1 MTPSPTGPLS
11 FSQERAWFLEQLT
24 PGTALQNIP
33 LAVRLT
39 GRLDTAALTEAL
51 RGLVRRHGVLRS
63 SVTVVDGVP
72 VQRVEDP
79 GPLPVPVADLRAGDT
94 AGTEAAARDWL
105 RGQAR
110 TPIPLDRAPLIRA
123 ALARVGEDEHLLAVT
138 VHHIAFDGWSVGVL
152 MRELG
157 ARYAAHLAGQEP
169 ELPDLPLSYA
179 DFAARQRAA
188 FASGEMADDLAHW
201 RDELSGPLPVLEL
214 PTDRTRPETPAYR
227 GATVSRVL
235 PREDAEALAELAR
248 AQGVTPYM
256 VLLGGYAALL
266 SRWSGQSSVVVGSPV
281 AGRTSEDLDDLVG
294 FFVNTMAVRVD
305 LSGDPGFDVLLRRV
319 RKKALG
325 AYAHQGVPFEKIV
338 EELAPD
344 RNGNRAP
351 VFQTLFVLQNAP
363 LEGLRLPGLTVEPL
377 QVHNGT
383 AAFDLLMSVSR
394 LPQGLTVTLEYD
406 TSLFDESTAVRLLEQ
421 YETLLRGAVADPGT
435 PVSRLPLLEAAEAER
450 LLALGRGGES
460 FPVGGSLHQRFE
472 EQVRRRPDAVAV
484 TCGDRHLSYAELD
497 TAANELAAWLR
508 ELGIRNESLVG
519 LYLDRG
525 FDTVVSILAV
535 LKAGAAYVPMDPAYP
550 GPRVARILGD
560 ARPPVLVTHE
570 RLRGRLPEYDGHL
583 LVLDGT
589 DRPATRPAPVPA
601 PAPVATGPD
610 NAAYVIYTSG
620 STGTPKGVQITHANV
635 LRLFAATRSRYRF
648 DHHDVW
654 PLFHSYAF
662 DVSVWELWGAL
673 LHGGRLVVVP
683 DGTARDAEAYRELV
697 RAEGV
702 TVLNQTPSAFVH
714 FSAADAPHDPAELS
728 LRLVIFAGEA
738 LEPGTLK
745 GWFARHGDRTPRLV
759 NMYGITETT
768 VHVTLREMTSADVTT
783 ARRSPI
789 GRPMPD
795 LDLYVLDGRC
805 RPVPTGTTG
814 ELYVGGPGLA
824 RCYFGAP
831 ALTADRFVPDP
842 FGRSPGARLYRSGDL
857 ARITADGEIEYL
869 GRSDHQIKVRGYR
882 VEAGE
887 IEAQLL
893 DHPAVDSAVVVPRP
907 DPGGDVRL
915 TAYVTCGAGPVSG
928 DELRALLAERL
939 PGYMVPWRVLVLD
952 ALPLTVNGKVDRA
965 ALPAADSVRPAVAT
979 TYEEPRDA
987 VERAVAAAC
996 AAVLGLDRVGRSD
1009 NFFELGGHSLLA
1021 TRLVFRL
1028 RDELGTELPLR
1039 ALFEVPTAAGIAA
1052 AVRTAREQRGG
1063 APAARDLA
1071 ADAVLPAGL
1080 AGFAAP
1086 APHLLAKPAHVL
1098 LTGAT
1103 GFLGAFLLREL
1114 LRTTDAAVHC
1124 LVRAADDARARQRL
1138 TETALRYGLDDPGQD
1153 SRVVPLAGDLAAP
1166 GLGLPAWQLDRLADT
1181 VDAIYHCG
1189 AGVNLVYP
1197 YEQLKAAN
1205 VDGTAELVR
1214 LAGRT
1219 RRAPLHHV
1227 STVGVFGAPPAH
1239 GGPVRETDVPGPAG
1253 ELRQGYTQSK
1263 WVAERIVWQAAAAG
1277 LPVTVHRPSRI
1288 AGDSRSGACQTDDY
1302 LWRVI
1307 KGCVQ
1312 AGRYPRDVRVLTD
1325 LVPVDH
1331 VSAAIVALSRTP
1343 EALGRAHHL
1352 VNPRPV
1358 PLSDVLGHVRTFGY
1372 DLTGLPFTDW
1382 AGAIA
1387 ADPDNAAYPLLGVL
1401 ESSAETAGAL
1411 RFAQDGTAALLEPA
1425 ALHCPATDAEL
1436 LHRYLDH
1443 FVSTGFLPAP
1453 VRTHLSDDTTRNHS

>member
-11 FSQERAWFLEQLT
+11 FSQERVWFLEQLT
-24 PGTALQNIP
+24 PGTARQNIP

-51 RGLVRRHGVLRS
+51 RGILRRHDVLRS
-63 SVTVVDGVP
+63 PVTVVDGVP
-72 VQRVEDP
+72 LQRVDDP
-79 GPLPVPVADLRAGDT
+79 GPLPVPVTDLRGGDREE
-94 AGTEAAARDWL
+94 TEAAARDWL
-105 RGQAR
+105 RHQAQ
-110 TPIPLDRAPLIRA
+110 TPLPLERAPLMRA
-123 ALARVGEDEHLLAVT
+123 ALARLDEDEHLLAVT

-157 ARYAAHLAGQEP
+157 ARYTAGVTGRDP
-169 ELPDLPLSYA
+169 ELPGPSLRYA

-188 FASGEMADDLAHW
+188 CTSGEMADDLAYW
-201 RDELSGPLPVLEL
+201 RDELAGELPVLEL

-235 PREDAEALAELAR
+235 PDDCAAALMGLAR
-248 AQGVTPYM
+248 DSGATPYM
-256 VLLGGYAALL
+256 VLLAGYAALL
-266 SRWSGQSSVVVGSPV
+266 GRWGGQTSVVVGSPV
-281 AGRTSEDLDDLVG
+281 AGRTSEDLEELVG
-294 FFVNTMAVRVD
+294 FFVNTLALSID
-305 LSGDPGFDVLLRRV
+305 LTGDPGFDELLRRV
-319 RKKALG
+319 RKKAWA
-325 AYAHQGVPFEKIV
+325 AYAHQGVPFEKVV

-344 RNGNRAP
+344 RETNRTP

-363 LEGLRLPGLTVEPL
+363 LEGLQLPGLAVEPL

-383 AAFDLLMSVSR
+383 AGFDLLMSVSR

-406 TSLFDESTAVRLLEQ
+406 TSLFDEGTAGRLLEQ
-421 YETLLRGAVADPGT
+421 YETLLRGAAADPAT
-435 PVSRLPLLEAAEAER
+435 PVSRLPLLDAGQAGA
-450 LLALGRGGES
+450 LLALGRGGAH
-460 FPVGGSLHQRFE
+460 FPVGGSLHATFE
-472 EQVRRRPDAVAV
+472 EHARRRPDALAL
-484 TCGDRHLSYAELD
+484 TCGDRHLSYAELNARAD
-497 TAANELAAWLR
+497 ELAHRLR
-508 ELGIRNESLVG
+508 ALGIGSESLVG
-519 LYLDRG
+519 LYLDRSP
-525 FDTVVSILAV
+525 DTVISILAV

-550 GPRVARILGD
+550 GPRVARILAD
-560 ARPPVLVTHE
+560 ARPPVLVVHD

-589 DRPATRPAPVPA
+589 DRPARHPAPPA
-601 PAPVATGPD
+601 PAAGTVCPD

-620 STGTPKGVQITHANV
+620 STGTPKGVQLTHANV
-635 LRLFAATRSRYRF
+635 LRLFAATHARYRF
-648 DHHDVW
+648 DHRDVW

-673 LHGGRLVVVP
+673 LHGGRLVIVP
-683 DGTARDAEAYRELV
+683 DDTARDAEAYRELV

-714 FSAADAPHDPAELS
+714 FSAADARRDPAELA

-738 LEPGTLK
+738 LEPGSLK

-768 VHVTLREMTSADVTT
+768 VHVTLREMTSADVTM

-795 LDLYVLDGRC
+795 LDMYVLDGQFQ
-805 RPVPTGTTG
+805 PVPAGTTG

-842 FGRSPGARLYRSGDL
+842 LGNTPGGRLYRSGDL
-857 ARITADGEIEYL
+857 ARVTPDGEIEYL
-869 GRSDHQIKVRGYR
+869 GRCDHQLKVRGYR
-882 VEAGE
+882 IEAGE
-887 IEAQLL
+887 IEARLL
-893 DHPAVDSAVVVPRP
+893 DHPAVDSAVVVPHR
-907 DPGGDVRL
+907 DPGGDTRL
-915 TAYVTCGAGPVSG
+915 VAYVTGAGEAVSG
-928 DELRALLAERL
+928 DELRALLEERL
-939 PGYMVPWRVLVLD
+939 PGYMVPWRVVVLD

-965 ALPAADSVRPAVAT
+965 ALPDPGGIRPAGAT
-979 TYEEPRDA
+979 TYAEPRDDT
-987 VERAVAAAC
+987 ERAVAAAC
-996 AAVLGLDRVGRSD
+996 AEVLGLDRVGRSD

-1028 RDELGTELPLR
+1028 RADLGTELPLR
-1039 ALFEVPTAAGIAA
+1039 ALFEVPTVEGIAA
-1052 AVRTAREQRGG
+1052 AVRTAKERTDH
-1063 APAARDLA
+1063 APAPRDLA

-1080 AGFAAP
+1080 TGFEAP

-1114 LRTTDAAVHC
+1114 LCTTDAFVHC
-1124 LVRAADDARARQRL
+1124 LVRAEDGAQARQRL
-1138 TETALRYGLDDPGQD
+1138 ARAAHRYGLGDTEHR

-1166 GLGLPAWQLDRLADT
+1166 GLGLAPGEFDRLADT

-1189 AGVNLVYP
+1189 AGVNLVLP
-1197 YEQLKAAN
+1197 YDQLKAAN

-1214 LAGRT
+1214 LAGRS
-1219 RRAPLHHV
+1219 RRAPLHYV
-1227 STVGVFGAPPAH
+1227 STVGVFGAPPPH
-1239 GGPVRETDVPGPAG
+1239 GGPVRESDLPGPVDR
-1253 ELRQGYTQSK
+1253 LRQGYTQSK
-1263 WVAERIVWQAAAAG
+1263 WVGEQLVWQAAAAG

-1307 KGCVQ
+1307 KGSVQ
-1312 AGRYPRDVRVLTD
+1312 AGAYPGDVRVLTD

-1331 VSAAIVALSRTP
+1331 VSAAVVALSHDPR
-1343 EALGRAHHL
+1343 ALGRAHHL
-1352 VNPRPV
+1352 VNPHPV
-1358 PLSDVLGHVRTFGY
+1358 PLTEVFGHVRTFGY
-1372 DLTGLPFTDW
+1372 ELAALPFDRW
-1382 AGAIA
+1382 ARLVA
-1387 ADPDNAAYPLLGVL
+1387 AAPDNAAYPLLGVL
-1401 ESSAETAGAL
+1401 ESSAEAAGEL
-1411 RFAQDGTAALLEPA
+1411 RFAQDDAAELLA
-1425 ALHCPATDAEL
+1425 ATGLRCAAIDAEL
-1436 LHRYLDH
+1436 LHRHLSH
-1443 FVSTGFLPAP
+1443 FVTTGFLPVP
-1453 VRTHLSDDTTRNHS
+1453 ERIHHTHDTTRDHS

>member
-1 MTPSPTGPLS
+1 MTPSPTRPLS
-11 FSQERAWFLEQLT
+11 FSQERVWFLEQLT
-24 PGTALQNIP
+24 PGTARQNIP

-39 GRLDTAALTEAL
+39 GRLDVAALTEAL
-51 RGLVRRHGVLRS
+51 RGVVRRHDVLRS

-79 GPLPVPVADLRAGDT
+79 GPLAVPVADLRGGDRARTETAAG
-94 AGTEAAARDWL
+94 DWL
-105 RGQAR
+105 RRQAQ
-110 TPIPLDRAPLIRA
+110 TPLPLDRAPLLRA

-138 VHHIAFDGWSVGVL
+138 VHHLAFDGWSVGVL

-157 ARYAAHLAGQEP
+157 DRYTAHTSGRDP
-169 ELPDLPLSYA
+169 ELRELPLSYA
-179 DFAARQRAA
+179 DFAVRQRAA
-188 FASGEMADDLAHW
+188 FDAGDMADDLAHW
-201 RDELSGPLPVLEL
+201 RDELAGELPVLEL

-235 PREDAEALAELAR
+235 SQGATEALTELVR
-248 AQGVTPYM
+248 AHGVTPYM

-266 SRWSGQSSVVVGSPV
+266 GRWSGRSSVVVGSPI
-281 AGRTSEDLDDLVG
+281 AGRTDEDLEDLVG
-294 FFVNTMAVRVD
+294 FFVNTMAVRLD
-305 LSGDPGFDVLLRRV
+305 LTGDPGFDELLRQV

-344 RNGNRAP
+344 RESNRAP

-363 LEGLRLPGLTVEPL
+363 LEGLRLPGLTVQPL

-383 AAFDLLMSVSR
+383 AGFDLQMSVSR

-406 TSLFDESTAVRLLEQ
+406 TALFDEATAVRLLTQ
-421 YETLLRGAVADPGT
+421 YETLLRGAAADPRT
-435 PVSRLPLLEAAEAER
+435 PVSRLPLLDADEAER
-450 LLALGRGGES
+450 LLALGRGGED
-460 FPVGGSLHQRFE
+460 FPVSGSLHRSFE
-472 EQVRRRPDAVAV
+472 EQARRRPDATAL
-484 TCGDRHLSYAELD
+484 TCGDRHLSYAELN
-497 TAANELAAWLR
+497 AAADELALR
-508 ELGIRNESLVG
+508 LGELGIGGESLVG

-525 FDTVVSILAV
+525 FDTVISILAV

-550 GPRVARILGD
+550 GPRVARILAD
-560 ARPPVLVTHE
+560 ARPPVLVVHE
-570 RLRGRLPEYDGHL
+570 RLRGRLPEFDGHL

-589 DRPATRPAPVPA
+589 DRPAARPAPPA
-601 PAPVATGPD
+601 PAARPGCPD

-648 DHHDVW
+648 DHRDVW

-673 LHGGRLVVVP
+673 LHGGRLVIVP
-683 DGTARDAEAYRELV
+683 DETARDAEAYRELV

-714 FSAADAPHDPAELS
+714 FSAADALRDPAELA
-728 LRLVIFAGEA
+728 LRLVVFAGEA
-738 LEPGTLK
+738 LEPGSLK

-768 VHVTLREMTSADVTT
+768 VHVTLREMTLDDVTM

-795 LDLYVLDGRC
+795 LDMYVLDGQLQ
-805 RPVPTGTTG
+805 PVPTGTTG

-842 FGRSPGARLYRSGDL
+842 FGRTPGARLYRSGDL
-857 ARITADGEIEYL
+857 ARITPDGEIEYL

-882 VEAGE
+882 IEAGE

-907 DPGGDVRL
+907 DPGGDMRL
-915 TAYVTCGAGPVSG
+915 IAYVTGGEDPASG
-928 DELRALLAERL
+928 DELRALLEERL
-939 PGYMVPWRVLVLD
+939 PGYMVPWRVVVLD

-965 ALPAADSVRPAVAT
+965 ALPAPDSVRPAVAT
-979 TYEEPRDA
+979 AYAEPRDDM
-987 VERAVAAAC
+987 ERAVATAV
-996 AAVLGLDRVGRSD
+996 AAVLRLDRVGRSD

-1028 RDELGTELPLR
+1028 RAELGTELPLR
-1039 ALFEVPTAAGIAA
+1039 ALFEVPTVEGIAA
-1052 AVRTAREQRGG
+1052 AVRTAKEHDGA
-1063 APAARDLA
+1063 APAHTVRDLA

-1080 AGFAAP
+1080 AGFDAP
-1086 APHLLAKPAHVL
+1086 APHLLAKPTHVL

-1114 LRTTDAAVHC
+1114 LRTTDAYVHC
-1124 LVRAADDARARQRL
+1124 LVRAEDDAQARRRL
-1138 TETALRYGLDDPGQD
+1138 ADTARRYGLGDPGAE

-1166 GLGLPAWQLDRLADT
+1166 GLGLVPRELDRLADT

-1189 AGVNLVYP
+1189 ADVNLVYP
-1197 YEQLKAAN
+1197 YEQLRAAN

-1219 RRAPLHHV
+1219 RRAPLHYV
-1227 STVGVFGAPPAH
+1227 STVGVFGAVPAH
-1239 GGPVRETDVPGPAG
+1239 GGPVRETDPPGPADL
-1253 ELRQGYTQSK
+1253 LRQGYTQSK
-1263 WVAERIVWQAAAAG
+1263 WVGEQIVWRAAAAG

-1302 LWRVI
+1302 LWRVV

-1312 AGRYPRDVRVLTD
+1312 AGAYPDDVRVLTD

-1331 VSAAIVALSRTP
+1331 VGAAIVALSHDPR
-1343 EALGRAHHL
+1343 ALGRAHHL

-1358 PLSDVLGHVRTFGY
+1358 PLSEVLDHVRAFGY
-1372 DLTGLPFTDW
+1372 ELAGLPFARW
-1382 AGAIA
+1382 ARTVA
-1387 ADPDNAAYPLLGVL
+1387 ADPDNAAYPLLAVL
-1401 ESSAETAGAL
+1401 ESSAEAAGEL
-1411 RFAQDGTAALLEPA
+1411 RFAQDETAALLEPA
-1425 ALHCPATDAEL
+1425 ALRCAAIDAEL
-1436 LHRYLDH
+1436 LHRHLSH
-1443 FVSTGFLPAP
+1443 FVDTGFLPAP
-1453 VRTHLSDDTTRNHS
+1453 VRPHHNDTTRDHS